1 MNAPGPE
8 VPRRPVALVT
18 GAAQGLGRAVVQRL
32 AKDGCTVIANDLV
45 ADDRLESLAAETGA
59 EVAAADVA
67 DVDAVR
73 ELLAGVSARHGHV
86 DVLVANHAYMAM
98 APFLEQSPED
108 WWRHLEVNL
117 SGTFHLVQGVVPGMR
132 EAGGGRIV
140 IITSEA
146 GVIGMRNA
154 TGYAASKG
162 GLIALTKS
170 LGRELA
176 RDGII
181 TNAIAPSFMDTPQL
195 QVDAD
200 DAGITLA
207 EMHKRYAEAIP
218 VGRLAR
224 PEEIAAVVAFLAG
237 PGSGSFVGQVLQPN
251 GGTTRTRA

>member
-1 MNAPGPE
+1 MSADSGSG
-8 VPRRPVALVT
+8 RRPVALVT
-18 GAAQGLGRAVVQRL
+18 GAAQGLGRAVVHRL
-32 AKDGCTVIANDLV
+32 AREGYTVLANDLV
-45 ADDRLESLAAETGA
+45 ADERLASLAEETGA

-67 DVDAVR
+67 DVERVR
-73 ELLAGVSARHGHV
+73 ELVERASARHGHV

-98 APFLEQSPED
+98 APFLEQSPQD

-117 SGTFHLVQGVVPGMR
+117 SGTFRLVQGVVPGMR
-132 EAGGGRIV
+132 AAGGGRIV
-140 IITSEA
+140 IVASEA

-154 TGYAASKG
+154 TGYSASKG
-162 GLIALTKS
+162 GLIALAKS

-181 TNAIAPSFMDTPQL
+181 TNAVAPSFMDTPQL

-200 DAGITLA
+200 DAGISLT
-207 EMHKRYAEAIP
+207 EMQRRYAEAIP